1 GGGVQGVGRLQEGGG
16 GPLLDRDERPVGGQP
31 PAVLHTDG
39 RGRLG
44 WTEPE
49 PRGDAG
55 SLVER
60 LVVAI
65 DGLLLVFGEA
75 RPVLGRL
82 RRGGVALMDQQDVL
96 HRFLLLGMVDSKT
109 NGGRAKGQL
118 DGNRSARRSEQ
129 VSRVSRLRR

>member
-1 GGGVQGVGRLQEGGG
+1 MAAGEEELE
-16 GPLLDRDERPVGGQP
+16 PLVRDRRRPRRP
-31 PAVLHTDG
+31 PGSPARRAGASSPRACG

-44 WTEPE
+44 RTEPE

-60 LVVAI
+60 LVVAM

-75 RPVLGRL
+75 RPVFGRL

-109 NGGRAKGQL
+109 NGGRARGQL
-118 DGNRSARRSEQ
+118 DGN
-129 VSRVSRLRR
+129 